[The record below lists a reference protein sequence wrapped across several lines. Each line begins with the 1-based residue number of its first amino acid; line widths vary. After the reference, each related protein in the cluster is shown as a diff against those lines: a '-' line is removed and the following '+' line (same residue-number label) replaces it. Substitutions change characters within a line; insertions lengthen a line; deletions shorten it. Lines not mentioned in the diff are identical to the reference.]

1 MSTEKS
7 QRTKIVRV
15 LKFFSSAEVST
26 LSRFKSKRNRK
37 RMVPRVEGLENRWA
51 LTTTAFLGVDQGR
64 AVLGENPTNDVVVRV
79 IGEDDTTAAENGGS
93 TTETDRIEL
102 ATIDSA
108 DGFSGHVR
116 VTLSNVDV
124 PGRRLF
130 AAFDVQSLQAIAQA
144 DGGHFLGFKVYGL
157 AGNDTIDAT
166 GLKNFERTHL
176 NGNDGP
182 AGGNIR
188 SVGAYALPADPGLPT
203 VTDNDTIKGG
213 ELSRDRYDGGRGD
226 DKITNV
232 DVHDTVPAIPAIPF
246 PFVPQING
254 GPGDDQLEFR
264 SSSAGV
270 TLNLGNSDLSF
281 VKITTTVNNDTID
294 LTGGPNG
301 VQVFAL
307 AGDDTIIGSS
317 FNDDLNGGPGN
328 DTIKGEDG
336 DDLVKGDEG
345 DDTLEGGNGKDTIEG
360 GTGNDSLKGDAGD
373 DTLKGGDGNDK
384 LYGGPG
390 DDSLNGGAGE
400 DTADYSLAPGPLRVS
415 LLLGTTLEFSSP
427 PSVGNGKG
435 DGEAVQGKDTLA
447 EIENVRGTAQA
458 DYIQGDGNVNKL
470 WGGGGND
477 AIRGN
482 AGDDIIEGE
491 GDHDSLDGE
500 DGNDTVLGGD
510 GFDYLL
516 GGKGD
521 DTLDGGADGDQLY
534 GEEGSDKLLGG
545 TGNDFLNGG
554 LGFDILEAGVN
565 LEFDLLVLNY
575 DFDRGAIQDWLAS
588 SGPGFGDE
596 FHVETIKFKS
606 NTDADWFQIDQ
617 EYDNAKK
624 MDLVRRIDAQFE
636 LTYPMGHPN
645 NNSFGARDLV
655 FSDFDGGD
663 GMFGDTLTFDNPA

>member
-1 MSTEKS
+1 M
-7 QRTKIVRV
+7 
-15 LKFFSSAEVST
+15 
-26 LSRFKSKRNRK
+26 RNRK
-37 RMVPRVEGLENRWA
+37 RMVPRVEGLESRWA

-93 TTETDRIEL
+93 TIETDRIEL

-116 VTLSNVDV
+116 VTLLNVDV

-130 AAFDVQSLQAIAQA
+130 GAFDVDTLQAVAQA
-144 DGGHFLGFKVYGL
+144 DGGNFIGFKVYGL

-188 SVGAYALPADPGLPT
+188 TVPAYGLPADPGLPT

-226 DKITNV
+226 DKLFNV

-264 SSSAGV
+264 ASSPGV

-281 VKITTTVNNDTID
+281 VKITTTVNDDTID

-307 AGDDTIIGSS
+307 AGNDTIIGSA

-328 DTIKGEDG
+328 DNIKGQDG

-345 DDTLEGGNGKDTIEG
+345 DDTLEGGNGKDTVEG
-360 GTGNDSLKGDAGD
+360 GAGNDSLKGDAGD
-373 DTLKGGDGNDK
+373 DTLKGGDGNDN

-400 DTADYSLAPGPLRVS
+400 DTADYSLAPGPVRVS
-415 LLLGTTLEFSSP
+415 LLLGSTLEFDSP

-447 EIENVRGTAQA
+447 EIENVKGTAQN
-458 DYIQGDGNVNKL
+458 DYIEGNAASNKL
-470 WGGGGND
+470 WGGDGAD
-477 AIRGN
+477 KIRGN
-482 AGDDIIEGE
+482 AGDDIVDGQN
-491 GDHDSLDGE
+491 GDDIVDGE
-500 DGNDTVLGGD
+500 DGNDSVIGGFGND
-510 GFDYLL
+510 RLL

-521 DTLDGGADGDQLY
+521 DTLDGGDGNDTLY
-534 GEEGSDKLLGG
+534 GEEGMDKLIAGDG
-545 TGNDFLNGG
+545 FDYLNGG
-554 LGFDILEAGVN
+554 LGFDILEGGVTPGYI
-565 LEFDLLVLNY
+565 DTIVTNY
-575 DFDRGAIQDWLAS
+575 DYDRGAIQDWLAS
-588 SGPGFGDE
+588 GGPATGDQ
-596 FHVETIKFKS
+596 FIVETIKFKS
-606 NTDADWFQIDQ
+606 NTDANWFVEDQ
-617 EYDNAKK
+617 ELDNAKK

-663 GMFGDTLTFDNPA
+663 GSTGDWLTFANPA

>member
-1 MSTEKS
+1 MNG
-7 QRTKIVRV
+7 RV
-15 LKFFSSAEVST
+15 FKNFASVETSA
-26 LSRFKSKRNRK
+26 LSRFKSKRNRQ
-37 RMVPRVEGLENRWA
+37 RMVPRVEGLESRWA

-64 AVLGENPTNDVVVRV
+64 ALLGENPTNDVVVRV
-79 IGEDDTTAAENGGS
+79 IGEDDTTASETSGS
-93 TTETDRIEL
+93 TIETDRIEL
-102 ATIDSA
+102 STIDSA

-116 VTLSNVDV
+116 VTLWNVDV

-130 AAFDVQSLQAIAQA
+130 GAFDVDTLQAVAQA
-144 DGGHFLGFKVYGL
+144 DGGNFIGFKVYGL

-188 SVGAYALPADPGLPT
+188 SVPFYGLPADPGLPT
-203 VTDNDTIKGG
+203 VTDNDTIRGG
-213 ELSRDRYDGGRGD
+213 ELSRDRYSGGRGD
-226 DKITNV
+226 DRITNV

-254 GPGDDQLEFR
+254 DAGDDQLEFR
-264 SSSAGV
+264 STSPGV

-317 FNDDLNGGPGN
+317 FNDDLNGGAGN
-328 DTIKGEDG
+328 DTIKGQDG
-336 DDLVKGDEG
+336 NDLIKGDEG
-345 DDTLEGGNGKDTIEG
+345 NDTLEGGNGDDTVEG
-360 GTGNDSLKGDAGD
+360 GSGNDSLKGEVGN
-373 DTLKGGDGNDK
+373 DTLKGGDGDDN

-415 LLLGTTLEFSSP
+415 LLLGTTLEFDSP

-447 EIENVRGTAQA
+447 EIENVKGTAQP
-458 DYIQGDGNVNKL
+458 DYIQGDARANKL
-470 WGGGGND
+470 WGGAGGD
-477 AIRGN
+477 QIRGN
-482 AGDDIIEGE
+482 AGDDTLEGE
-491 GDHDSLDGE
+491 GDSDTLDGE
-500 DGNDTVLGGD
+500 DGNDKVSGGD

-521 DTLDGGADGDQLY
+521 DTLDGGADGDSLF
-534 GEEGSDKLLGG
+534 GEEGADKLIGG
-545 TGNDFLNGG
+545 DGGDYLNGG
-554 LGFDILEAGVN
+554 LGFDIIEAGVN
-565 LEFDLLVLNY
+565 PLDFDSLALNY
-575 DFDRGAIQDWLAS
+575 DYDRGAIQDWQAS
-588 SGPGFGDE
+588 SGPGNGDWFE
-596 FHVETIKFKS
+596 VESIKFKS

-636 LTYPMGHPN
+636 LTHAMGQPN

-663 GMFGDTLTFDNPA
+663 GIFGDTLAFPNSL